1 MPVWELHD
9 LAFGH
14 PHRPLAEGIDLTIE
28 PGMRVAIAGPN
39 GAGKSTFLHLL
50 AGLHRPDAGS
60 IDFHDRPLAG
70 YSLTELAR
78 RRSLM
83 VQLTP
88 ADLPLS
94 VFETAALGLAPRNG
108 GAFASESETSEVEKT
123 LGDVGLGGFSDRPY
137 DELSGGEKRRVLLA
151 RALLQSSEVLLLDE
165 PTAAFDPAQTLQF
178 HRLLRRLGADRGT
191 TVVMVTHLLDT
202 LPEFSHVLLLSAG
215 RWIFG
220 PAVETLREHGSGFFG
235 VELCFGEAPDGSLT
249 VVARGPKAGGAS

>member
-1 MPVWELHD
+1 MPVWKLQD

-14 PHRPLAEGIDLTIE
+14 PRRPLAAGIDLNLE
-28 PGMRVAIAGPN
+28 AGMRVAIAGPN

-50 AGLHRPDAGS
+50 AGLHRPDAGR
-60 IDFHDRPLAG
+60 IDFRGRPLFA
-70 YSLTELAR
+70 YRPAELAR
-78 RRSLM
+78 LRSLM

-108 GAFASESETSEVEKT
+108 GAFASKAEAREVERT
-123 LGDVGLGGFSDRPY
+123 LEEVGLAGFADRPY

-178 HRLLRRLGADRGT
+178 HRLLRRLGEQRGS

-202 LPEFSHVLLLSAG
+202 LPEFSHVLLLAGG

-220 PAVETLREHGSGFFG
+220 PAVETLRTHGSAFFG
-235 VELCFGEAPDGSLT
+235 VDLCFGEASDGSLT
-249 VVARGPKAGGAS
+249 VVARGSRPEPA

>member
-14 PHRPLAEGIDLTIE
+14 PRRPLAEGISLTIE
-28 PGMRVAIAGPN
+28 AGMRVAIAGPN
-39 GAGKSTFLHLL
+39 GAGKSTLLHLL
-50 AGLHRPDAGS
+50 AGLHRPDAGQVL
-60 IDFHDRPLAG
+60 FCGRPLGSYHAG
-70 YSLTELAR
+70 ELAR
-78 RRSLM
+78 LRSLM

-108 GAFASESETSEVEKT
+108 GAFASRAEALEVEST
-123 LGDVGLGGFSDRPY
+123 LADVGLAGFADRPY

-178 HRLLRRLGADRGT
+178 HRLLRRLGEDRGT
-191 TVVMVTHLLDT
+191 TVVMVTHLIDT
-202 LPEFSHVLLLSAG
+202 LPEFSHVLLLSG
-215 RWIFG
+215 GSWVFG
-220 PAVETLREHGSGFFG
+220 PAVETLRGHGSRLFG
-235 VELCFGEAPDGSLT
+235 VDLCFGQAPDGSLT
-249 VVARGPKAGGAS
+249 LVAREPRGAAS

>member
-1 MPVWELHD
+1 MPVWELHGV
-9 LAFGH
+9 AFGH
-14 PHRPLAEGIDLTIE
+14 PHRRLAEGIDLVLE
-28 PGMRVAIAGPN
+28 AGMRVAIAGPN

-50 AGLHRPDAGS
+50 AGLHPSGAGT
-60 IDFHDRPLAG
+60 IRFQDRPLAS
-70 YSLTELAR
+70 YHPMELAR

-108 GAFASESETSEVEKT
+108 GAFASPAEVREVEMT
-123 LGDVGLGGFSDRPY
+123 LEDVGLAGFSERPY

-178 HRLLRRLGADRGT
+178 HRLLRRLGEQRGT
-191 TVVMVTHLLDT
+191 TVVMVTHLIDT
-202 LPEFSHVLLLSAG
+202 LSEFSHVLLLAGG

-220 PAVETLREHGSGFFG
+220 PAVDTLRAHGSGFFG
-235 VELCFGEAPDGSLT
+235 VDLCFGQAPDGSLT
-249 VVARGPKAGGAS
+249 VVAREAKTREAS